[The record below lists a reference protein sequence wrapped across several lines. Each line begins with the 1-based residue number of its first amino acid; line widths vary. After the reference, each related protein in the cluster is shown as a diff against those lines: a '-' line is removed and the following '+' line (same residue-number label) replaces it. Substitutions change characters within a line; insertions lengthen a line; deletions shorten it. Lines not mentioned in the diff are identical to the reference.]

1 MASDD
6 QSAKKR
12 LKKAQKQPSV
22 SKKVKVTEDEKAK
35 QEAKKAKEPEKLKAE
50 KKRNAEIAAKI
61 AQATKRISSQNQ
73 QSSGNPRQPTEIN
86 LEGDNIHTLSLPA
99 FREQQNPTIS
109 DARVTSSRKQAAV
122 KRKQT
127 KPKTPKSPGLHH
139 QEGINSHPLAL
150 PAFRKQPSLST
161 SDPAS
166 NKKQPANRKQHP
178 QENSSSCHQP
188 SDHELSDH
196 QEDDNFDLPTPTT
209 AADPVT
215 SRKKQNKKSKNKT
228 AQRQTTSLST
238 PTSCSEIS
246 TKKQTTHVLSDD
258 EDDSDENAV
267 ITTSCDNMDCKA
279 LLLEIRALKDKVKK
293 LQRRLDTAGKEL
305 LTAHSY

>member
-35 QEAKKAKEPEKLKAE
+35 QEAKKAKEAEKLKAE

-86 LEGDNIHTLSLPA
+86 LEGDNIHTLILPA

-109 DARVTSSRKQAAV
+109 DAPVTSSRKQAAV

-150 PAFRKQPSLST
+150 PAFRKQPRLST

-166 NKKQPANRKQHP
+166 NKRNLRIESNIHRKIAVLVISLLIMNLVIIKRMTILIFPLQPQQQILLH
-178 QENSSSCHQP
+178 
-188 SDHELSDH
+188 HE
-196 QEDDNFDLPTPTT
+196 
-209 AADPVT
+209 
-215 SRKKQNKKSKNKT
+215 KNKT
-228 AQRQTTSLST
+228 RKAK
-238 PTSCSEIS
+238 I
-246 TKKQTTHVLSDD
+246 KQHSDQLLPYPH
-258 EDDSDENAV
+258 
-267 ITTSCDNMDCKA
+267 
-279 LLLEIRALKDKVKK
+279 LLLAVRY
-293 LQRRLDTAGKEL
+293 LQKSRQRMF
-305 LTAHSY
+305 